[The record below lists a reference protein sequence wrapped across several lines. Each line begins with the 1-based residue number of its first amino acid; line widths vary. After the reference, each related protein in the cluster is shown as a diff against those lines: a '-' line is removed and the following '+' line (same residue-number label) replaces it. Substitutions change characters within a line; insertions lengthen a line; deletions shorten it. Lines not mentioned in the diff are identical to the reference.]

1 MSAADTPRMP
11 LFAALPRRSRC
22 GHATIEFAVL
32 GSSSSGNASVL
43 RVATRESRR
52 QILLDAGLSPR
63 ATFGAMRA
71 LGFAPEDT
79 SDVLFTHFDHDHA
92 RIGWGRV
99 AATTGLRLRCAAA
112 HRPAALA
119 RGYPGAWIETFDPR
133 AGGFDIGPIR
143 VDPCV
148 NPHDEAGTVSFRLES
163 DAGSVG
169 FATDIG
175 RVSDGL
181 VDLLRGV
188 DLLAIES
195 NYDRGMQLD
204 SARPKFLKDR
214 IMGGRGHLSNEEC
227 VEAVRAIAFPDEPA
241 QVVLIHLSR
250 ECNHPEVVRE
260 VWRRTLPSLAPRV
273 ALARHAAPTE
283 VFRMRGG
290 VLEPALE
297 RLP

>member
-1 MSAADTPRMP
+1 
-11 LFAALPRRSRC
+11 
-22 GHATIEFAVL
+22 
-32 GSSSSGNASVL
+32 
-43 RVATRESRR
+43 
-52 QILLDAGLSPR
+52 
-63 ATFGAMRA
+63 
-71 LGFAPEDT
+71 
-79 SDVLFTHFDHDHA
+79 
-92 RIGWGRV
+92 
-99 AATTGLRLRCAAA
+99 
-112 HRPAALA
+112 
-119 RGYPGAWIETFDPR
+119 
-133 AGGFDIGPIR
+133 
-143 VDPCV
+143 
-148 NPHDEAGTVSFRLES
+148 VSFRLES